1 MAGILGIGTGIDIES
16 IVAALVKAEKAPK
29 TQQLD
34 RLEKA
39 TTSRF
44 SALGT
49 LKGSLSGLQG
59 AIQNLNK
66 PSLFSTRTASSSSSA
81 VLSAKADPAAIAGK
95 YSVQV
100 QQLASSSKVGL
111 QSVSANASTTFSS
124 GKMTISAGSSSIEVN
139 VSATNNTLAGMR
151 DSINAAG
158 KDKGFSAA
166 IVTDASGSRLVL
178 NSTVA
183 GAGNDIKVAI
193 AEDGVTAGTVS
204 LTSQAFQSSATL
216 KLPSFAGTPASTL
229 FQSGN
234 LSIKAGAANLNVAI
248 GDGSSLEAV
257 RDAINV
263 AGTGQGVSASI
274 ETDASGSRLVLS
286 STNGTALELTAT
298 AAGGTPTSNVLTS
311 LNPASDATAQSPG
324 PNSTTGAAGVINKA
338 QSAVLFVDGL
348 KVVSASNTVTSAI
361 DGVTLNLASAQSG
374 SDLAAG
380 KTVDITIGVDKGSV
394 KSSIQKFVESYN
406 SLMNTAAQ
414 QTAVVQVGE
423 GNKPVTGALVGD
435 ATVRGLLSGL
445 RNELVKMTGDEGVR
459 ALADLGITTQKDGTL
474 KIEDAKLSSAL
485 DTKFDQVASY
495 FTGDKGLMVR
505 LDKNV
510 GEYLKQGG
518 VFDQRTK
525 SLQATLTGP
534 GGIDEQ
540 RKALDLR
547 VSKIQERLVAQY
559 TAMDQLVS
567 RLKKTSESLS
577 NQLASLPGLVKK
589 D

>member
-1 MAGILGIGTGIDIES
+1 MAGILGVGTGIKIDE
-16 IVAALVKAEKAPK
+16 IVAALVNAEKAPK

-49 LKGSLSGLQG
+49 LKGSLSGLQT

-66 PSLFSTRTASSSSSA
+66 PSLFTTRTASSSSSA
-81 VLSAKADPAAIAGK
+81 VLSAKADTAAIAGK

-100 QQLASSSKVGL
+100 QQLATSSKVGL
-111 QSVSANASTTFSS
+111 QSVPATASTTFNS
-124 GKMTISAGSSSIEVN
+124 GKMTISAGSSSIEVG
-139 VSATNNTLAGMR
+139 VTAANNTLAGVR

-158 KDKGFSAA
+158 KDKGISAT

-178 NSTVA
+178 NSTKT
-183 GAGNDIKVAI
+183 GAGNDIKVAV
-193 AEDGVTAGTVS
+193 AEDGVTTGTVA
-204 LTSQAFQSSATL
+204 LATQAFQPSASL
-216 KLPSFAGTPASTL
+216 KLPAFSGAPASTL
-229 FQSGN
+229 FQGGN
-234 LSIKAGAANLNVAI
+234 LAIKAGSTNLNVAI
-248 GDGSSLEAV
+248 SDGSSLENV
-257 RDAINV
+257 RDAIN
-263 AGTGQGVSASI
+263 ASGAGQGVSASI
-274 ETDASGSRLVLS
+274 ETDASGSRLVLN
-286 STNGTALELTAT
+286 STNGTALEVTAT
-298 AAGGTPTSNVLTS
+298 ASGGTPTSNALTS
-311 LNPASDATAQSPG
+311 LNPAAGVTSTAAS
-324 PNSTTGAAGVINKA
+324 PNSTTGAAGVISKA

-348 KVVSASNTVTSAI
+348 KVVSESNTVSSAI
-361 DGVTLNLASAQSG
+361 DGVTLNLASAQSE

-380 KTVDITIGVDKGSV
+380 KTVDVTIGVDKGSV
-394 KSSIQKFVESYN
+394 KTNIQKFVDAYN
-406 SLMNTAAQ
+406 GVMTTAAQ

-423 GNKPVTGALVGD
+423 GAKPVTGALVGD
-435 ATVRGLLSGL
+435 ATVRGLLAGL
-445 RNELVKMTGDEGVR
+445 RNELVKTTGEEGVR

-474 KIEDAKLSSAL
+474 KIDDAKLSSAL
-485 DTKFDQVASY
+485 DANFEQVSSY

-510 GEYLKQGG
+510 GEYLKTGG

-525 SLQATLTGP
+525 ALQATLTGP

-540 RKALDLR
+540 RKALDMR
-547 VSKIQERLVAQY
+547 VGKIQERLVAQY

-567 RLKKTSESLS
+567 RLQKTSESLA

>member
-1 MAGILGIGTGIDIES
+1 MAGILGIGTGIDIDS
-16 IVAALVKAEKAPK
+16 MVTAQVNAEKAPK

-39 TTSRF
+39 TTSRL

-49 LKGSLSGLQG
+49 LKGSLSGLQT

-100 QQLASSSKVGL
+100 QQLATSSKVGL
-111 QSVSANASTTFSS
+111 QSVPADASTTFSS
-124 GKMTISAGSSSIEVN
+124 GKMTISAGSTSIEVD

-158 KDKGFSAA
+158 KDKGISAT

-178 NSTVA
+178 SSTA
-183 GAGNDIKVAI
+183 TGAGNDIKVAVT
-193 AEDGVTAGTVS
+193 EDGVTSGTVS
-204 LTSQAFQSSATL
+204 LASQAFQPSASL
-216 KLPSFAGTPASTL
+216 KLPAFSGAPASTL

-234 LSIKAGAANLNVAI
+234 LAIKAGTSTLNVAI
-248 GDGSSLEAV
+248 SDGSSLESV
-257 RDAINV
+257 RDAINA

-274 ETDASGSRLVLS
+274 ETDAAGSRLVLN
-286 STNGTALELTAT
+286 STNGTSLELTAT
-298 AAGGTPTSNVLTS
+298 AAGGTPTSNPLTS
-311 LNPASDATAQSPG
+311 LNPASDVSATSSG
-324 PNSTTGAAGVINKA
+324 PDSTSGAAGVIAKA

-361 DGVTLNLASAQSG
+361 DGVTLNLAGAQSA

-380 KTVDITIGVDKGSV
+380 KTVDVTVGVDKGSV
-394 KSSIQKFVESYN
+394 KSNIQKFVDSYN

-423 GNKPVTGALVGD
+423 GSNPVTGALVGD

-445 RNELVKMTGDEGVR
+445 RNELVKMTGEEGTR

-474 KIEDAKLSSAL
+474 KIDDAKLSSAL
-485 DTKFDQVASY
+485 DTKFDQVANY

-510 GEYLKQGG
+510 GEYLKAGG

-525 SLQATLTGP
+525 ALQSTLTGP

-567 RLKKTSESLS
+567 RLQKTSESLS

>member
-1 MAGILGIGTGIDIES
+1 MAGILGIGTGIDIDS
-16 IVAALVKAEKAPK
+16 IVTALVNAEKAPK

-49 LKGSLSGLQG
+49 LKGSLSGLQT

-100 QQLASSSKVGL
+100 QQLATSSKVGL
-111 QSVSANASTTFSS
+111 QSVPADASTTFSS
-124 GKMTISAGSSSIEVN
+124 GKMIISAGSTSIEVD
-139 VSATNNTLAGMR
+139 VSTTNNTLAGMR

-158 KDKGFSAA
+158 KDKGISAT

-178 NSTVA
+178 SSTA
-183 GAGNDIKVAI
+183 TGAGNDIKVAVT
-193 AEDGVTAGTVS
+193 EDGVTSGTVS
-204 LTSQAFQSSATL
+204 LASQAFQPSASL
-216 KLPSFAGTPASTL
+216 KLPAFSGAPASTL

-234 LSIKAGAANLNVAI
+234 LAIKAGTSTLNVAI
-248 GDGSSLEAV
+248 SDGSSLESV
-257 RDAINV
+257 RDAINA

-274 ETDASGSRLVLS
+274 ETDVAGSRLVLN
-286 STNGTALELTAT
+286 STNGTSLELTAT
-298 AAGGTPTSNVLTS
+298 AAGGTPTSNPLTS
-311 LNPASDATAQSPG
+311 LNPASDVSATSSG
-324 PNSTTGAAGVINKA
+324 PDSTSGAAGVITKA

-361 DGVTLNLASAQSG
+361 DGVTLNLAGAQSA

-380 KTVDITIGVDKGSV
+380 KTVDVTIGVDKGSV
-394 KSSIQKFVESYN
+394 KSNIQKFVDSYN

-423 GNKPVTGALVGD
+423 GSNPVTGALVGD

-445 RNELVKMTGDEGVR
+445 RNELVKMTGEEGTR

-474 KIEDAKLSSAL
+474 KIDDAKLSSAL
-485 DTKFDQVASY
+485 DTKFDQVANY

-510 GEYLKQGG
+510 GEYLKAGG

-525 SLQATLTGP
+525 ALQSTLTGP

-567 RLKKTSESLS
+567 RLQKTSESLS

>member
-1 MAGILGIGTGIDIES
+1 MAGILGVGTGIKIDE
-16 IVAALVKAEKAPK
+16 IVAALVNAEKAPK

-49 LKGSLSGLQG
+49 LKGSLSGLQT

-66 PSLFSTRTASSSSSA
+66 PSLFTNRTASSSSSA
-81 VLSAKADPAAIAGK
+81 VLSAKADTAAIAGK

-100 QQLASSSKVGL
+100 QQLATSSKVGL
-111 QSVSANASTTFSS
+111 QSVPATASTTFNS
-124 GKMTISAGSSSIEVN
+124 GKMTISAGSSSIEVD
-139 VSATNNTLAGMR
+139 VTATNNTLAGVR

-158 KDKGFSAA
+158 KDKGISAT

-178 NSTVA
+178 NSSKP
-183 GAGNDIKVAI
+183 GAGNDIKVAV
-193 AEDGVTAGTVS
+193 AEDGVTTGTVA
-204 LTSQAFQSSATL
+204 LTTQAFQSSASL
-216 KLPSFAGTPASTL
+216 KLPAFSGAPASTL

-234 LSIKAGAANLNVAI
+234 LAIKAGSTNLNVAI
-248 GDGSSLEAV
+248 SDGSSLENV
-257 RDAINV
+257 RDAIN
-263 AGTGQGVSASI
+263 ASGAGQGVSASI
-274 ETDASGSRLVLS
+274 ETDASGSRLVLN
-286 STNGTALELTAT
+286 STNGTALEVTAT
-298 AAGGTPTSNVLTS
+298 ASGGTPTSNALTS
-311 LNPASDATAQSPG
+311 LNPAAGVTSTSAS
-324 PNSTTGAAGVINKA
+324 PNSTSGAAGVISKA

-348 KVVSASNTVTSAI
+348 KVVSESNTVSSAI
-361 DGVTLNLASAQSG
+361 DGVTLNLASAQSE

-380 KTVDITIGVDKGSV
+380 KTVDVTIGVDKGSV
-394 KSSIQKFVESYN
+394 KTNIQKFVDAYN
-406 SLMNTAAQ
+406 GVMTTAAQ

-423 GNKPVTGALVGD
+423 GSKPVTGALVGD
-435 ATVRGLLSGL
+435 ATVRGLLAGL
-445 RNELVKMTGDEGVR
+445 RNELVKTTGEEGVR

-474 KIEDAKLSSAL
+474 KIDDAKLSSAL
-485 DTKFDQVASY
+485 DTNFEQVSSY

-510 GEYLKQGG
+510 GEYLKTGG

-525 SLQATLTGP
+525 ALQATLTGP

-540 RKALDLR
+540 RKALDMR
-547 VSKIQERLVAQY
+547 VGKIQERLVAQY
-559 TAMDQLVS
+559 TAMDQLVA
-567 RLKKTSESLS
+567 RLQKTSESLS
-577 NQLASLPGLVKK
+577 NQLASLPGFVKK

>member
-1 MAGILGIGTGIDIES
+1 MAGILGIGTGIDIDS
-16 IVAALVKAEKAPK
+16 IVTALVNAEKAPK

-49 LKGSLSGLQG
+49 LKGSLSGLQT

-66 PSLFSTRTASSSSSA
+66 PSLFDTRTASSSSSA
-81 VLSAKADPAAIAGK
+81 VLSAKADTAAIAGK
-95 YSVQV
+95 YSMQV
-100 QQLASSSKVGL
+100 QQLATSSKVAL
-111 QSVSANASTTFSS
+111 QSVPASASTTFSS
-124 GKMTISAGSSSIEVN
+124 GKMTISAGASSIEVD
-139 VSATNNTLAGMR
+139 VTASNNTLAGVR

-158 KDKGFSAA
+158 KDKGLSAT

-178 NSTVA
+178 SSTA
-183 GAGNDIKVAI
+183 SGAGNDIKVAV
-193 AEDGVTAGTVS
+193 AEDGVTTGTAA
-204 LTSQAFQSSATL
+204 LASQAFQPSASL
-216 KLPSFAGTPASTL
+216 KLPVFSGAPETTL

-234 LSIKAGAANLNVAI
+234 LAIKAGTTNIDVAI
-248 GDGSSLEAV
+248 SDGASLENV
-257 RDAINV
+257 RDAINA
-263 AGTGQGVSASI
+263 AGSGQGLSASI
-274 ETDASGSRLVLS
+274 ETDASGSRLVLN

-298 AAGGTPTSNVLTS
+298 AAGGTPTSNTLTS
-311 LNPASDATAQSPG
+311 LNPASDVIATSAG
-324 PNSTTGAAGVINKA
+324 PNSTTGAAGVITKA

-348 KVVSASNTVTSAI
+348 KVVSDSNTVTSAI
-361 DGVTLNLASAQSG
+361 DGVTLTLASAQSA

-380 KTVDITIGVDKGSV
+380 KTVDVTIGVDKGSV
-394 KSSIQKFVESYN
+394 KTNVQKFVDAYN

-423 GNKPVTGALVGD
+423 GSNPVTGALVGD

-445 RNELVKMTGDEGVR
+445 RNELVKMTGEEGTR

-474 KIEDAKLSSAL
+474 KIDDSKLSSAL
-485 DTKFDQVASY
+485 DTKFDQVANY
-495 FTGDKGLMVR
+495 FTGDQGLMVR

-510 GEYLKQGG
+510 SEYLKTGG

-525 SLQATLTGP
+525 ALQSTLTGP

-567 RLKKTSESLS
+567 RLQKTSESLS

>member
-1 MAGILGIGTGIDIES
+1 MARILGIGTGIDIDS
-16 IVAALVKAEKAPK
+16 IVTALVNAEKAPK

-49 LKGSLSGLQG
+49 LKGSLSGLQT

-100 QQLASSSKVGL
+100 QQLATSSKVGL
-111 QSVSANASTTFSS
+111 QSVPADASTTFSS
-124 GKMTISAGSSSIEVN
+124 GKMTISAGSTSIEVD

-158 KDKGFSAA
+158 KDKGISAT

-178 NSTVA
+178 SSTA
-183 GAGNDIKVAI
+183 TGAGNDIKVAVT
-193 AEDGVTAGTVS
+193 EDGVTSGTVS
-204 LTSQAFQSSATL
+204 LASQAFQPSASL
-216 KLPSFAGTPASTL
+216 KLPAFSGAPASTL

-234 LSIKAGAANLNVAI
+234 LAIKAGTSTLNVAI
-248 GDGSSLEAV
+248 SDGSSLESV
-257 RDAINV
+257 RDAINA

-274 ETDASGSRLVLS
+274 ETDASGSRLVLN
-286 STNGTALELTAT
+286 STNGTSLELTAT
-298 AAGGTPTSNVLTS
+298 AAGGTPTSNPLTS
-311 LNPASDATAQSPG
+311 LSPASDVSATSSG
-324 PNSTTGAAGVINKA
+324 PDSTSGAAGVINKA

-361 DGVTLNLASAQSG
+361 DGVTLNLAGAQSA

-380 KTVDITIGVDKGSV
+380 KTVDVTIGVDKGSV
-394 KSSIQKFVESYN
+394 KSNIQKFVDSYN

-423 GNKPVTGALVGD
+423 GSNPVTGALVGD

-445 RNELVKMTGDEGVR
+445 RNELVKMTGEEGTR

-474 KIEDAKLSSAL
+474 KIDDAKLSSAL
-485 DTKFDQVASY
+485 DTKFDQVANY

-510 GEYLKQGG
+510 GEYLKAGG

-525 SLQATLTGP
+525 ALQSTLTGP

-567 RLKKTSESLS
+567 RLQKTSESLS

>member
-1 MAGILGIGTGIDIES
+1 MAGILGIGTGIDIDS
-16 IVAALVKAEKAPK
+16 IVTALVNAEKAPK

-49 LKGSLSGLQG
+49 LKGSLSGLQT

-100 QQLASSSKVGL
+100 QQLATSSKVGL
-111 QSVSANASTTFSS
+111 QSVPADASTTFSS
-124 GKMTISAGSSSIEVN
+124 GKMTISAGSTSIEVD

-158 KDKGFSAA
+158 KDKGISAT

-178 NSTVA
+178 SSTA
-183 GAGNDIKVAI
+183 TGAGNDIKVAVT
-193 AEDGVTAGTVS
+193 EDGVTSGTVS
-204 LTSQAFQSSATL
+204 LASQAFQPSASL
-216 KLPSFAGTPASTL
+216 KLPAFSGAPASTL

-234 LSIKAGAANLNVAI
+234 LAIKAGTSTLNVAI
-248 GDGSSLEAV
+248 SDGSSLESV
-257 RDAINV
+257 RDAINA

-274 ETDASGSRLVLS
+274 ETDASGSRLVLN
-286 STNGTALELTAT
+286 STNGTSLELTAT
-298 AAGGTPTSNVLTS
+298 AAGGTPTSNPLTS
-311 LNPASDATAQSPG
+311 LSPASDVSATSSG
-324 PNSTTGAAGVINKA
+324 PDSTSGAAGVINKA

-361 DGVTLNLASAQSG
+361 DGVTLNLAGAQSA

-380 KTVDITIGVDKGSV
+380 KTVDVTIGVDKGSV
-394 KSSIQKFVESYN
+394 KSNIQKFVDSYN

-423 GNKPVTGALVGD
+423 GSNPVTGALVGD

-445 RNELVKMTGDEGVR
+445 RNELVKMTGEEGTR

-474 KIEDAKLSSAL
+474 KIDDAKLSSAL
-485 DTKFDQVASY
+485 DTKFDQVANY

-510 GEYLKQGG
+510 GEYLKAGG

-525 SLQATLTGP
+525 ALQSTLTGP

-567 RLKKTSESLS
+567 RLQKTSESLS

>member
-1 MAGILGIGTGIDIES
+1 MAGILGIGTGIDIDS
-16 IVAALVKAEKAPK
+16 IVTALVNAEKAPK

-49 LKGSLSGLQG
+49 LKGSLSGLQT

-100 QQLASSSKVGL
+100 QQQATSSKVGL
-111 QSVSANASTTFSS
+111 QSVPADASTTFSS
-124 GKMTISAGSSSIEVN
+124 GKMTISAGSTSIEVD

-158 KDKGFSAA
+158 KDKGISAT

-178 NSTVA
+178 SSTA
-183 GAGNDIKVAI
+183 TGAGNDVKVAVT
-193 AEDGVTAGTVS
+193 EDGVTSGTVS
-204 LTSQAFQSSATL
+204 LASQAFQPSASL
-216 KLPSFAGTPASTL
+216 KLSAFSGAPASTL

-234 LSIKAGAANLNVAI
+234 LAIKAGTSTLNVAI
-248 GDGSSLEAV
+248 SDGSSLESV
-257 RDAINV
+257 RDAINA

-274 ETDASGSRLVLS
+274 ETDVAGSRLVLN
-286 STNGTALELTAT
+286 STNGTSLELTAT
-298 AAGGTPTSNVLTS
+298 AAGGTPTSNPLTS
-311 LNPASDATAQSPG
+311 LNPASDVSATSPG
-324 PNSTTGAAGVINKA
+324 PDSTSGAAGVITKA

-361 DGVTLNLASAQSG
+361 DGVTLNLAGAQSA

-380 KTVDITIGVDKGSV
+380 KTVDVTIGVDKGSV
-394 KSSIQKFVESYN
+394 KSNIQKFVDSYN

-423 GNKPVTGALVGD
+423 GSNPVTGALVGD

-445 RNELVKMTGDEGVR
+445 RNELVKMTGEEGTR

-474 KIEDAKLSSAL
+474 KIDDAKLSSAL
-485 DTKFDQVASY
+485 DTKFDQVANY

-510 GEYLKQGG
+510 GEYLKAGG

-525 SLQATLTGP
+525 ALQSTLTGP

-567 RLKKTSESLS
+567 RLQKTSESLS